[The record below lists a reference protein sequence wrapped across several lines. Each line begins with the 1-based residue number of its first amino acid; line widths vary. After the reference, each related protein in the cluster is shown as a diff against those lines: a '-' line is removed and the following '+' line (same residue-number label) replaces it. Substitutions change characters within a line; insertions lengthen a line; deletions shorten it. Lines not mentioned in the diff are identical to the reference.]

1 MSRPFLAGATG
12 NPINLQRRIALQSTR
27 GVPPSEGLQASEVL
41 DISGSVSDGDTVTIG
56 TRVYEFDTDASVSG
70 SNVLVDVSGGA
81 TAPDA
86 VTALVAAINADT
98 SAVVYAADG
107 AGDTVVVFAKAAG
120 TAGNSIAL
128 AEDGANLAWTASAT
142 NLSGGT
148 DTSYVDFRSDGGPI
162 IREASEIVRKD
173 IAPGGAP
180 RANLTGKLNISGGP
194 FDLGDVDPA
203 NRGQLRMLANAFGRY
218 TYSNQTTYH
227 RWYFGLDGATV
238 APEFLALH
246 DDDDVIPRTR
256 WIDLLLGGLNVQAG
270 PNQNL
275 AIGFPMVC
283 GEYDFHG
290 QVAQIA
296 GAEGATLPI
305 VKRTSEYN
313 WDTDEDKDIY
323 MRVDAVNGGGTS
335 YDFEVKVSAAETY
348 SAVTV
353 LTPGVWARL
362 KDQDGEPIG
371 EIAEQVMAYIP
382 TGATLAVGDEFVIPQ
397 NRTRWTQ
404 SLGTERPISSV
415 NTIFTLGGEEIRV
428 PGGWQVAAAWQSL
441 TSNPDTAGRQGNDV
455 ERSGDFIVTLTPTR
469 RIIDLV
475 IQYGL
480 HQGQTFGCYV
490 DAKTDAK
497 IGASTRR
504 YRFLMGFP
512 AVRAFGPM
520 FGVQPGGQNRDEAP
534 RLVAGVP
541 ASSGTYDSLSF
552 ASHFGIYV
560 ENDVASL

>member
-1 MSRPFLAGATG
+1 MTRPFLAGATG
-12 NPINLQRRIALQSTR
+12 NPINLQRRLALQSTR
-27 GVPPSEGLQASEVL
+27 GLPPSEGTQASEVL
-41 DISGSVSDGDTVTIG
+41 TISGVVADGETVTIG
-56 TRVYEFDTDASVSG
+56 TRVYEFDDDASVG
-70 SNVLVDVSGGA
+70 AGNVLVDVSGGLGA
-81 TAPDA
+81 ANA
-86 VTALVAAINADT
+86 VAALVAAINGDA
-98 SAVVYAADG
+98 SAVVYAAAG
-107 AGDTVVVFAKAAG
+107 AGDTVVVFAKEAG

-128 AEDGANLAWTASAT
+128 AESGSNTAWTGGAT

-148 DTSYVDFRSDGGPI
+148 DTSYVDFRSDGGPL

-173 IAPGGAP
+173 ISPGGAP
-180 RANLTGKLNISGGP
+180 RANLTGKIAISGGP

-203 NRGQLRMLANAFGRY
+203 NRGQLRMLANAVGRY

-227 RWYFGLDGATV
+227 RWYFGLDGATL
-238 APEFLALH
+238 APGFLALH

-256 WIDLLLGGLNVQAG
+256 WIDVLLGGLSVSAG

-290 QVAQIA
+290 PVAQIA

-305 VKRTSEYN
+305 VKRTSLYN

-348 SAVTV
+348 SAITV
-353 LTPGVWARL
+353 LTPGVWGRL
-362 KDQDGEPIG
+362 NDQDGEPIG
-371 EIAEQVMAYIP
+371 EIAEQVLAYIP
-382 TGATLAVGDEFVIPQ
+382 EGATLAVGDEFVIPQ
-397 NRTRWTQ
+397 NRARWTQ

-415 NTIFTLGGEEIRV
+415 NTIFTLDGVEIRV
-428 PGGWQVAAAWQSL
+428 PGGWQMTAAWQSL
-441 TSNPDTAGRQGNDV
+441 ASNPDTAGKQGNEV

-475 IQYGL
+475 VQYGL
-480 HQGQTFGCYV
+480 HQGQTFACYV

-497 IGASTRR
+497 IGATTRR

-534 RLVAGVP
+534 RLVASVP
-541 ASSGTYDSLSF
+541 SSAGTYDGLSF